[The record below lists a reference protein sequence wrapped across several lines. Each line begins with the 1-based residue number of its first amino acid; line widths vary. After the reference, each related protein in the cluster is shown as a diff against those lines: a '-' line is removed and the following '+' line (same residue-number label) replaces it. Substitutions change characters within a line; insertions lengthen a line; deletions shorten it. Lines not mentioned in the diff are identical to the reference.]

1 MQWRQKKVVSY
12 LLHQLEPALF
22 PVEPTNDAWFSGKEI
37 DLLCFALRV
46 HQEAFLPTETHEMDT
61 TIAALSAV
69 INQQYRAIGALFSQV
84 PANEPERLLEGYFP
98 VSGKTITCALDT
110 KADKTVVDFDYAES
124 IRVEKPLSVETDVLI
139 TVGGRES
146 RVNSLASEFANAGV
160 ALPTRDVH
168 WLDEQLRPKET
179 ADDTPPPAKKQ
190 RLSAGSDGSPG
201 ESAASQ
207 TSSNV
212 LSAALRKRLKE
223 KMSPPK

>member
-1 MQWRQKKVVSY
+1 MVSF
-12 LLHQLEPALF
+12 LLHHLEPELF
-22 PVEPTNDAWFSGKEI
+22 PEDIGDDAWFKDHQL

-46 HQEAFLPTETHEMDT
+46 HQEALLPTETHEMDT

-69 INQQYRAIGALFSQV
+69 LNQQYRAIGAPFSQV
-84 PANEPERLLEGYFP
+84 PRCRFSEVLLQGYFP
-98 VSGKTITCALDT
+98 VEGKTITCAVDT
-110 KADKTVVDFDYAES
+110 KAYKTVVEFEYAES
-124 IRVEKPLSVETDVLI
+124 MRVEKPLSVETDVII

-168 WLDEQLRPKET
+168 WLDEELRPKET

-212 LSAALRKRLKE
+212 LSAALRKRLQE
-223 KMSPPK
+223 KMTPPK